1 MGTDK
6 SLEIGQTNFTLQG
19 EKWFHPIQ
27 LVSSTHLFYLHTST
41 QCVCVCVCVCVY
53 ACVHATMQSPR
64 DEKMDMK

>member
-19 EKWFHPIQ
+19 EKWLHPIQ
-27 LVSSTHLFYLHTST
+27 LGSSTHLFYLHTST
-41 QCVCVCVCVCVY
+41 QCVRVYVYVCVRT
-53 ACVHATMQSPR
+53 TMQSPR